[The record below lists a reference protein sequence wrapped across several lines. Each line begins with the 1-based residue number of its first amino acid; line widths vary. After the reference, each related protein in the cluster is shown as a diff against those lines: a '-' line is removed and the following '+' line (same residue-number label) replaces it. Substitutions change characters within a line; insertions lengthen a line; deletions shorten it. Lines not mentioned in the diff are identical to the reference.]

1 MTFKIEKVSNL
12 IMITAAGEVFKAWDE
27 SEFTPRK
34 LTNAKRKIESC
45 YPAGVEFIDKR

>member
-12 IMITAAGEVFKAWDE
+12 IMITAGGEVFKPWDE

-34 LTNAKRKIESC
+34 LINAKHKIERC
-45 YPAGVEFIDKR
+45 YPAGGEFIDEL